1 MADHDSTCRI
11 KVSTITNSRVLHEIA
26 KAGWEESASDYSSG
40 SETEFP
46 SQLPP
51 TSTQLATS
59 SVSLVKQSKLL
70 HQAAEQ
76 TRIQYLHPT
85 ILFFLP
91 NIHPSASSPEIGTFL
106 LTLLGTGA
114 RIQCGPD
121 LDLLS
126 PKPTLES
133 MLQNLE
139 LSESYRY
146 ASFSQVLNIDCT
158 ILLALI
164 SDISNQHVEIKPR
177 FHPAILRQL
186 EFEEDLALLPNL
198 LFPALAGRKMVC
210 TATARVRFEEI
221 VDIVGSDTEK
231 ARASLILDKRRK
243 KKPINME
250 YGEGWYEEPEVPEPS
265 EYLLERFRSN
275 CIHHVPSNL
284 LLPII
289 TLSPDNLGSDAD
301 FELECQRRIMSRLS
315 HVNRSV
321 FMTGWKWGYTTITSN
336 RGVAKI
342 IENHIH
348 DGEKGPDLFVLG
360 TARSLVGKAKKIE
373 C

>member
-1 MADHDSTCRI
+1 MPNHDFKCRI
-11 KVSTITNSRVLHEIA
+11 KVSTITNTRVLHEIA
-26 KAGWEESASDYSSG
+26 KAGWEESTSPDSSG

-46 SQLPP
+46 SP
-51 TSTQLATS
+51 TSTKLATS

-85 ILFFLP
+85 VLFFLP
-91 NIHPSASSPEIGTFL
+91 NIHPSTSSPEIETFL
-106 LTLLGTGA
+106 STLLSTGA

-121 LDLLS
+121 LDLIS

-164 SDISNQHVEIKPR
+164 SDLSNQHVEIEPR

-198 LFPALAGRKMVC
+198 LFPALVGRKMVC
-210 TATARVRFEEI
+210 TSIARVRFEEI
-221 VDIVGSDTEK
+221 VAIVGSDTEK
-231 ARASLILDKRRK
+231 ARALLILDERLKKR
-243 KKPINME
+243 PINGE
-250 YGEGWYEEPEVPEPS
+250 YDEGWYQPEVHESS

-275 CIHHVPSNL
+275 CIHHVPSNF

-289 TLSPDNLGSDAD
+289 TLSPDNLGLDTE
-301 FELECQRRIMSRLS
+301 FELECQRRIMGRLS

-321 FMTGWKWGYTTITSN
+321 FMTGWKSGYTTITSN

-360 TARSLVGKAKKIE
+360 TARSLVGKAKRIE

>member
-1 MADHDSTCRI
+1 M
-11 KVSTITNSRVLHEIA
+11 HEIA
-26 KAGWEESASDYSSG
+26 KAGWEESTSAYSSS

-46 SQLPP
+46 TQLGP
-51 TSTQLATS
+51 TSTKLATS

-76 TRIQYLHPT
+76 TRIQYLHPI

-91 NIHPSASSPEIGTFL
+91 NIHPSASSPEISTFL
-106 LTLLGTGA
+106 STLLATGA

-121 LDLLS
+121 LDLIS

-146 ASFSQVLNIDCT
+146 ALFSEVLNIDCT
-158 ILLALI
+158 VLLALI
-164 SDISNQHVEIKPR
+164 SDLSNQLVVIEPR

-186 EFEEDLALLPNL
+186 EFEGDLALLPNL
-198 LFPALAGRKMVC
+198 LFPALVGRKMVC
-210 TATARVRFEEI
+210 TATARDRFEEI

-231 ARASLILDKRRK
+231 ARALLILDKHRK
-243 KKPINME
+243 MKKSINDGYDE
-250 YGEGWYEEPEVPEPS
+250 DWDEEPEVHES
-265 EYLLERFRSN
+265 TESLLQRFRSN
-275 CIHHVPSNL
+275 CIHKVPSNL
-284 LLPII
+284 ILPIR
-289 TLSPDNLGSDAD
+289 TLPPDNPGSDAD
-301 FELECQRRIMSRLS
+301 LELECQRRVSSRLS
-315 HVNRSV
+315 QVNRSV
-321 FMTGWKWGYTTITSN
+321 FMAGWKRGYTTITSN

-342 IENHIH
+342 IENQIY

-360 TARSLVGKAKKIE
+360 TARSLVGKAKRIE

>member
-1 MADHDSTCRI
+1 M
-11 KVSTITNSRVLHEIA
+11 E
-26 KAGWEESASDYSSG
+26 
-40 SETEFP
+40 
-46 SQLPP
+46 P
-51 TSTQLATS
+51 TSTKLATS

-91 NIHPSASSPEIGTFL
+91 NIQPSNSSPEIDTFL
-106 LTLLGTGA
+106 STLLATGA

-121 LDLLS
+121 LDLIS

-146 ASFSQVLNIDCT
+146 ASFSEVLNIDCT
-158 ILLALI
+158 ILLALV
-164 SDISNQHVEIKPR
+164 SDLSNQHVVIEPR

-186 EFEEDLALLPNL
+186 EFEKDLALLPNL
-198 LFPALAGRKMVC
+198 LFPALVGRKMVC
-210 TATARVRFEEI
+210 TATARDRFEEI
-221 VDIVGSDTEK
+221 VEIVGSDTEK
-231 ARASLILDKRRK
+231 IRALLILDKPRKKK
-243 KKPINME
+243 KKPINDKYDE
-250 YGEGWYEEPEVPEPS
+250 DWDEEQEAHEPTES
-265 EYLLERFRSN
+265 LLAKFQTN
-275 CIHHVPSNL
+275 CIHQIPSNIL
-284 LLPII
+284 FPIRTLP
-289 TLSPDNLGSDAD
+289 PDNLDL
-301 FELECQRRIMSRLS
+301 ELECQRRISSKLS

-321 FMTGWKWGYTTITSN
+321 FIAGWKRGYTTITSN

-342 IENHIH
+342 IEKQIY

-360 TARSLVGKAKKIE
+360 TARSLVGKAKRIE